1 MDILSQLKK
10 IAEIS
15 PSKKEPSRNQNRHD
29 EIVKAYRNAFIT
41 KRMTA
46 KQIKE
51 SLSIDRSNTSFR
63 LRKLESLGYVM
74 RDGTVS
80 GTKTIRWTWIDGK

>member
-1 MDILSQLKK
+1 MDILSQLQK

-15 PSKKEPSRNQNRHD
+15 PSKKEPSRNQDRHD

-80 GTKTIRWTWIDGK
+80 GTKTIRWTWIHGK

>member
-15 PSKKEPSRNQNRHD
+15 PSNAELNKSQERHE
-29 EIVKAYRNAFIT
+29 EIVNEYRKAFIT

-46 KQIKE
+46 KQVQE
-51 SLSIDRSNTSFR
+51 SLSIDRSNTAFR
-63 LRKLESLGYVM
+63 LRKLETLGYIK

>member
-15 PSKKEPSRNQNRHD
+15 PSNAELNKSQERHE
-29 EIVKAYRNAFIT
+29 EIVNEYRNAFIT

>member
-1 MDILSQLKK
+1 
-10 IAEIS
+10 
-15 PSKKEPSRNQNRHD
+15 
-29 EIVKAYRNAFIT
+29 
-41 KRMTA
+41 MTA

-63 LRKLESLGYVM
+63 LRKLEALGYVM